1 MNRYE
6 VDKFLR
12 QIIMDQNAFSA
23 YKENPQLF
31 LQDRALADAER
42 KAVLELDFPT
52 LYSLGVHPFL
62 LNGFMGLMSKGDRG
76 AVQSEFRKKI
86 AAFGYPDFST

>member
-1 MNRYE
+1 
-6 VDKFLR
+6 
-12 QIIMDQNAFSA
+12 MDQNAFSA

>member
-1 MNRYE
+1 MSRYE
-6 VDKFLR
+6 VDKFIR
-12 QIIMDQNAFSA
+12 QIIMDQSVYSA

-31 LQDRALADAER
+31 LKDRALADDER
-42 KAVLELDFPT
+42 KAILELDFPT

-76 AVQSEFRKKI
+76 AVQSEFRETI
-86 AAFGYPDFST
+86 AAYGYPDFST